1 MIQSELY
8 KKVLEYAFGMCRKDG
23 KASVNA
29 DYFVT
34 ALLNLVLAESRAE
47 LDVIPEIYIYNKS
60 AVKKEL
66 ADVSRIFSR
75 YNIDLMDVAVKL
87 ESAVRQSPASEDAG
101 AKFQV
106 LERAAV
112 DKVSEA
118 GKSELTTTDMLE
130 IMLDDPTEYI
140 CTYITSAGKKP
151 EQEQPQAEQPQKD
164 ERSQNEESA
173 SQQDEQSAALDAV
186 EYLRSTLF
194 DDITAHDEDNDNEVL
209 PDSDHKRAFAPR
221 RQYSDSERYGGYG
234 APTAQS
240 RKVDDSMPTVK
251 TSANLT
257 LMEHAK
263 NIKDIQGK
271 LLGKVFGQDLAVEMF
286 VSGYFQAELVSMI
299 MKGRKK
305 PRATFLFAGPPGVG
319 KTFLAESAAEVLGL
333 PFKRFDM
340 SEYSNNESG
349 LEFAGTDKVYK
360 GAHEGAV
367 TGFVAEHPRCILLFD
382 EVEKAHL
389 NVIHL
394 FLQILDAGRLRD
406 TFTEREVDFSD
417 TIIILTTNAGKKL
430 YEDPDIINLSG
441 VPRKTILRALATEK
455 RTDGT
460 PFFPEAVCSRFAAGN
475 VVMFNRLGAH
485 DLLNIA
491 GKELRVH
498 AEALREKTGVG
509 IEIDDDINYAV
520 LYSEGGKADARAIR
534 GRAVNFFYRELYEF
548 YRLASSDKKASA
560 FNKIVMS
567 VEPSGDKKIAEL
579 FAPVVDPEVLI
590 FAGGELKS
598 RCEDNLSGVTAHF
611 AADLETA
618 KNIIV
623 ENDISVIICDV
634 KCGQRSGRRTVLNLE
649 DIDSEGR
656 DFFNYIVQNVA
667 TPLYVLGGG
676 YDITSEELLSFSRNG
691 AMGVINLTN
700 GDGEQAT
707 QSKSFSEQIL
717 EKCNIAKQQ
726 RNMKELS
733 SSRKILSY
741 QTAQSYDGETAKITL
756 FDLQLSVAVDAE
768 DDSVLSGMSRP
779 EVKFGD
785 VIGAEDAKRELGYFT
800 EFLRSPKLFAKNG
813 VRPPKGILLYGPP
826 GTGKTLLAKALAGE
840 SDVTYIA
847 AEGNGFLSKYVGEGP
862 RLVHELFATARKYAP
877 AVLFIDEI
885 DAVGISR
892 ADLSAD
898 NDTTSEILTA
908 LLTEMD
914 GFKSHPDRPVFVLAA
929 TNVGVDGSGKKQLD
943 PALLRRFDRRI
954 MVDLPNK
961 AERERFLH
969 MQCERNQ
976 NVKLSDA
983 QIANL
988 AVRSTG
994 MSLADLASITEMA
1007 LRDALKTP
1015 DFAVTDDV
1023 MEEAFEQYN
1032 SGEVK
1037 KWSDETLLRTARH
1050 ECGHALMCWLGGETP
1065 SYLTIVARDGHGGYM
1080 QHADREDKQ
1089 IYTKSDMFAIIRT
1102 ALGGRAAELVYYGDE
1117 DGVTTGPSG
1126 DLAHAT
1132 SVAEGLICTYGMDE
1146 KIGLGSIDTTKIM
1159 YTPYYS
1165 VIRDRVNEILDEQLQ
1180 IAKRAITA
1188 CRAAID
1194 ELVSVL
1200 LDNNKLKGE
1209 QIDEI
1214 LKKFVD
1220 R

>member
-8 KKVLEYAFGMCRKDG
+8 RKVLEYAFGMCRKDG
-23 KASVNA
+23 KVSVNA
-29 DYFVT
+29 DYFVV

-47 LDVIPEIYIYNKS
+47 LDVIPEIYIYNKA

-66 ADVSRIFSR
+66 ADVSGIFSR
-75 YNIDLMDVAVKL
+75 YNINVMDVAVKL
-87 ESAVRQSPASEDAG
+87 ENAVRQSPIDEESG
-101 AKFQV
+101 AKFQAF
-106 LERAAV
+106 ERAAV
-112 DKVSEA
+112 QKVGEA
-118 GKSELTTTDMLE
+118 GKQELTTADMLE
-130 IMLDDPTEYI
+130 LLLDRPTEFI
-140 CTYITSAGKKP
+140 CAYITSAGIRP
-151 EQEQPQAEQPQKD
+151 EHENEQAERTQKSEQRSDD
-164 ERSQNEESA
+164 EQAASSEESTL
-173 SQQDEQSAALDAV
+173 AADIEFLKKSL
-186 EYLRSTLF
+186 YG
-194 DDITAHDEDNDNEVL
+194 DITAHDGDDDI
-209 PDSDHKRAFAPR
+209 PTGDYKRAFTPR
-221 RQYSDSERYGGYG
+221 GSDGDRFGGYG
-234 APTAQS
+234 MTAEA
-240 RKVDDSMPTVK
+240 R
-251 TSANLT
+251 SASEPIT
-257 LMEHAK
+257 LIEHAK
-263 NIKDIQGK
+263 KVKNIQNK

-319 KTFLAESAAEVLGL
+319 KTFLAETAAEVLGL
-333 PFKRFDM
+333 PFRRFDM
-340 SEYSNNESG
+340 SEYSNHEAA
-349 LEFAGTDKVYK
+349 LDFAGTDKVYK

-367 TGFVAEHPRCILLFD
+367 TGFVAQNPRSILLFD

-394 FLQILDAGRLRD
+394 FLQMLDAGRLRD

-441 VPRKTILRALATEK
+441 VPRRTILRALATEQ

-460 PFFPEAVCSRFAAGN
+460 PFFPEAVCSRFASGN

-491 GKELRVH
+491 SKELKLN
-498 AEALREKTGVG
+498 AAALYEKTGVN
-509 IEIDDDINYAV
+509 IEIADDINYAV

-534 GRAVNFFYRELYEF
+534 GKAVNFFYRELYEF
-548 YRLASSDKKASA
+548 YRLASSDKNSSA
-560 FNKIVMS
+560 FKKIVLS
-567 VEPSGDKKIAEL
+567 VEPSRDSKIADL
-579 FAPVVDPEVLI
+579 FAPVENPEVLI
-590 FAGGELKS
+590 FAGDELQK
-598 RCEDNLSGVTAHF
+598 RCEQNLSGITAHF
-611 AADLETA
+611 ASDLESA
-618 KNIIV
+618 KNIIA

-634 KCGQRSGRRTVLNLE
+634 KCNQRSGRQSVLNLE

-656 DFFNYIVQNVA
+656 DFFYYAVQNVA

-676 YDITSEELLSFSRNG
+676 YEITSEELLSFSRNG
-691 AMGVINLTN
+691 AMGVISLA
-700 GDGEQAT
+700 DEQ
-707 QSKSFSEQIL
+707 KSFSARIL

-726 RNMKELS
+726 RNLTELAR
-733 SSRKILSY
+733 SRKVLSY
-741 QTAQSYDGETAKITL
+741 QSAQEQIDGETANITL
-756 FDLQLSVAVDAE
+756 FDLKLSVAVDAE
-768 DDSVLSGMSRP
+768 DDSVLSGVSRP
-779 EVKFGD
+779 DVKFAD

-800 EFLRSPKLFAKNG
+800 EFLHNPKLFAKNG

-826 GTGKTLLAKALAGE
+826 GTGKTMLAKALAGE
-840 SDVTYIA
+840 SEVTYIA
-847 AEGNGFLSKYVGEGP
+847 AEGNGFLNKFVGEGP

-885 DAVGISR
+885 DAIGISR
-892 ADLSAD
+892 AELSAD
-898 NDTTSEILTA
+898 NDATSEVLTA

-929 TNVGVDGSGKKQLD
+929 TNIGVDGSGKKRLD

-961 AERERFLH
+961 AEREQFLR

-976 NVKLSDA
+976 NIRLSDE
-983 QIANL
+983 QIKNI

-994 MSLADLASITEMA
+994 MSLADLASVTETA
-1007 LRDALKTP
+1007 LRDALKSP

-1023 MEEAFEQYN
+1023 MEEAFESYN

-1037 KWSDETLLRTARH
+1037 KWNDDTLLRTARH
-1050 ECGHALMCWLGGETP
+1050 ECGHALLCRLSGETP
-1065 SYLTIVARDGHGGYM
+1065 SYLTVVARDSHGGYM
-1080 QHADREDKQ
+1080 QREGREDKQ
-1089 IYTKSDMFAIIRT
+1089 VYNKADMLAIIRT

-1117 DGVTTGPSG
+1117 DGVTTGPSS

-1132 SVAEGLICTYGMDE
+1132 SVAEDLICTYGMDE
-1146 KIGLGSIDTTKIM
+1146 KIGLGSIDTSKIM
-1159 YTPYYS
+1159 YTPYFA
-1165 VIRDRVNEILDEQLQ
+1165 VVRERVNEILGQQLEL
-1180 IAKRAITA
+1180 AKRAIA
-1188 CRAAID
+1188 EYKPAVD
-1194 ELVSVL
+1194 ELVQSL

-1214 LKKFVD
+1214 LKKYINL
-1220 R
+1220 

>member
-66 ADVSRIFSR
+66 ADVGRIFSR

-87 ESAVRQSPASEDAG
+87 ESAVRQSPASEAAG

-112 DKVSEA
+112 DKVSAA

-140 CTYITSAGKKP
+140 GAYITSAGKKP
-151 EQEQPQAEQPQKD
+151 EQEQPQQTEQPQQD
-164 ERSQNEESA
+164 EQPQQQEQ
-173 SQQDEQSAALDAV
+173 SQQDEQSAVADAV
-186 EYLRSTLF
+186 EYLKSVLF
-194 DDITAHDEDNDNEVL
+194 DDITAPDENNDNEVL

-221 RQYSDSERYGGYG
+221 RQNTDSDRYGGYG
-234 APTAQS
+234 APTVQP
-240 RKVDDSMPTVK
+240 RTVDDPMPTEK
-251 TSANLT
+251 TSAKLT

-263 NIKDIQGK
+263 NVKNIQNK
-271 LLGKVFGQDLAVEMF
+271 LLDKVFGQDLAVEMF

-367 TGFVAEHPRCILLFD
+367 TGFVAKNPRCILLFD

-406 TFTEREVDFSD
+406 TFTECEVDFSD
-417 TIIILTTNAGKKL
+417 AIIILTTNAGKKL

-441 VPRKTILRALATEK
+441 VPRKTILRALATEQ

-460 PFFPEAVCSRFAAGN
+460 PFFPEAVCSRFASGN

-491 GKELRVH
+491 GKELKVH
-498 AEALREKTGVG
+498 AEALREKAGVE
-509 IEIDDDINYAV
+509 IEIDNDINYTV

-534 GRAVNFFYRELYEF
+534 GKAVNFFYRELYEF

-560 FNKIVMS
+560 FNKIVLS

-579 FAPVVDPEVLI
+579 FAPAVDPEVLI
-590 FAGGELKS
+590 FADDLKN
-598 RCEDNLSGVTAHF
+598 RCEDNLSGITTHF
-611 AADLETA
+611 ASDLETA

-656 DFFNYIVQNVA
+656 DFFNYVSQNVA
-667 TPLYVLGGG
+667 IPLYVLDGG

-691 AMGVINLTN
+691 AMGVISLNSDDEN
-700 GDGEQAT
+700 GFCA
-707 QSKSFSEQIL
+707 QIL

-733 SSRKILSY
+733 RSRKILSY
-741 QTAQSYDGETAKITL
+741 QTAQSFEGETAKITL

-779 EVKFGD
+779 DVKFGD

-800 EFLRSPKLFAKNG
+800 EFLRNPKLFAKNG
-813 VRPPKGILLYGPP
+813 VRPPNGILLYGPP

-961 AERERFLH
+961 AERERFLR

-1023 MEEAFEQYN
+1023 MEEAFESYN

-1037 KWSDETLLRTARH
+1037 KWSDDTLLRTARH

-1065 SYLTIVARDGHGGYM
+1065 SYMTIVARDSHGGYM

-1089 IYTKSDMFAIIRT
+1089 IYTKADMLAIIRT

-1146 KIGLGSIDTTKIM
+1146 KIGLGSIDPAKIM

-1180 IAKRAITA
+1180 IAKRAIAA
-1188 CRAAID
+1188 CKPAID

-1220 R
+1220 RD